1 VERSHVIT
9 GSDNEVNSSSG
20 FVTFTGRRNQELALM
35 VNITFDIDE
44 FVVSLPPDPSDV
56 IYADLMEDH
65 RKRAGKKLIGYASI
79 VGLYLG
85 FMPFVVGISQLTNL
99 HKLARRFPAVEHF
112 LLQVPSLAPFLDSL
126 GAVVALKFFMM
137 FLPSILM
144 VIFRNFFCLRADA
157 WAQHKL
163 QMSYFWFLAIF
174 EILVTSVG
182 SSLTHTTQVLLRHPL
197 KISVLLADTL
207 PRASHFYLNFMVF
220 NWGTHL
226 MNLTRYFNLFKFL
239 TLRSVCK
246 EERARELS
254 EPEDQDWYGFGGR
267 SARFT
272 ETMVMGLIFCSI
284 SPLITLL
291 TFINFA
297 ICRVVY
303 GYLLVYAETRK
314 PDLGGHFWVT
324 QLNQL
329 QKGLLIYIF
338 TMIGVLLRMG
348 DTRHPAYIAIAS
360 LILWGLGYRR
370 FHSMRWQ
377 SLPLE
382 ELCGSEQSPDQLRA
396 STRST
401 YVQPELLG
409 PKGPKVGG
417 QG

>member
-1 VERSHVIT
+1 MVSIT
-9 GSDNEVNSSSG
+9 SD
-20 FVTFTGRRNQELALM
+20 T
-35 VNITFDIDE
+35 DE

-56 IYADLMEDH
+56 IYTDLMEDP
-65 RKRAGKKLIGYASI
+65 RKRTGRELIGYASI

-85 FMPFVVGISQLTNL
+85 FMPFVVAISQLTNL
-99 HKLARRFPAVEHF
+99 DQLGRHFPAVHGF
-112 LLQVPSLAPFLDSL
+112 LAEVPSLAPLFDSL

-144 VIFRNFFCLRADA
+144 VIFQNFFCLRADA

-163 QMSYFWFLAIF
+163 QMSYFWFLVIF
-174 EILVTSVG
+174 EILVTGVG
-182 SSLTHTTQVLLRHPL
+182 SSLAHTTKVLVRHPL
-197 KISVLLADTL
+197 KICVLLADTL
-207 PRASHFYLNFMVF
+207 PRASHFYLNFMVLH
-220 NWGTHL
+220 WGTHF
-226 MNLTRYFNLFKFL
+226 MNLTRYFNLLKFL

-272 ETMVMGLIFCSI
+272 ETMVVGLVFCNV

-291 TFINFA
+291 TFINFF
-297 ICRVVY
+297 ICKVVY
-303 GYLLVYAETRK
+303 GYLLVFAETRK
-314 PDLGGHFWVT
+314 PDLGGYFWVT

-348 DTRHPAYIAIAS
+348 NTPHPAYVATSA
-360 LILWGLGYRR
+360 LICWALGYRK

-382 ELCGSEQSPDQLRA
+382 ELCGAEQGAGGLRA
-396 STRST
+396 SSRPS
-401 YVQPELLG
+401 YAQPELLSAQ
-409 PKGPKVGG
+409 PKTGG
-417 QG
+417 GG